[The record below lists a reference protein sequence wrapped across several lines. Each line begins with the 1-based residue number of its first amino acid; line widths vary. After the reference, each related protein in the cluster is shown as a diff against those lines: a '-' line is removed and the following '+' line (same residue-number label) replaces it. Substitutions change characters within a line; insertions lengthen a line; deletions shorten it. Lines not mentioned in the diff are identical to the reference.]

1 MKSNLTASELRTA
14 LAAAER
20 QGAGRPYPE
29 PLRRAAVA
37 HYHRRQQQGA
47 SLQEVEA
54 ELGVSGISLVRWSR
68 VTPALTSGFR
78 EVAIMEAVPE
88 ASAPSSKIVV
98 HGPRGVR
105 IEGLHVADVA
115 ELLQRRV

>member
-1 MKSNLTASELRTA
+1 MKSILTASELRTA

-20 QGAGRPYPE
+20 KGAGRPYPE

-37 HYHRRQQQGA
+37 HYRRRQQQGA
-47 SLQEVEA
+47 SLHEVEA
-54 ELGVSGISLVRWSR
+54 ELGVSGISLMRWSR
-68 VTPALTSGFR
+68 VSTALTTGFR
-78 EVAIMEAVPE
+78 EVEIVEAQPE
-88 ASAPSSKIVV
+88 ASTPSSGIVV

-115 ELLQRRV
+115 ELLRRL